1 MREPEVKWELYEM
14 FQAFLQAPIYHLV
27 LEGLLM
33 MWVLWLIFRKSYNPQ
48 EKTILT
54 EKEKEE
60 LIAEWTPEPL
70 VPDVDDDHPALHPKI
85 VSGKL
90 GKEVVVN
97 SVHCINV
104 ATHNYLGMIENP
116 KVEEAAIKSLRKYG
130 VGSCGPRGFYGTIDV
145 HLDLE
150 SRIAKFIGV
159 EEAVLYSYGF
169 ATIAS
174 AIPAYSKRGDVIFVD
189 EGVNFAIQ
197 KGLQASRS
205 DVRYFKH
212 NDMDD
217 LERLL
222 KLQEVDD
229 IKNPKK
235 AKVTRRFLIVEGIYT
250 NYGDICPLP
259 KLVNLKNKYKVR
271 LFIDENVSFAVLGD
285 SGRGV
290 TEHYGISTDEADLIC
305 ASLEYAIGSNGG
317 FACGTSFV
325 VDHQRLSGLGY
336 CFSASL
342 PPMLASAA
350 ISALDIIE
358 ENPVLLRTLR
368 DNACMMHKEL
378 EKNPHLRIGGEEISP
393 VKHLYLSDPCEIIE
407 EATKKL
413 EAVSD
418 YCIQHGVAV
427 VVARYLNDQE
437 YRLPPPSIRLTV
449 NALLT
454 KEDIQK
460 VSTVIREACDNVF

>member
-1 MREPEVKWELYEM
+1 MEEAEVKWELYEM

-70 VPDVDDDHPALHPKI
+70 VPDVDENHPALHPKV

-90 GKEVVVN
+90 GKEVLVD
-97 SVHCINV
+97 SISCINA

-150 SRIAKFIGV
+150 NRLSKFVGV

-189 EGVNFAIQ
+189 DGVNFAIQ

-205 DVRYFKH
+205 DIRYFKH
-212 NDMDD
+212 NNVDD

-222 KLQEVDD
+222 MLQEKDD
-229 IKNPKK
+229 LKNPKK
-235 AKVTRRFLIVEGIYT
+235 AKVTRRFLVVEGIYT

-259 KLVNLKNKYKVR
+259 KLVELKNKYKVR
-271 LFIDENVSFAVLGD
+271 LFIDENISFAVLGEN
-285 SGRGV
+285 GKGV
-290 TEHYGISTDEADLIC
+290 TEHFGISMEEVDLMC

-350 ISALDIIE
+350 IAALDILE
-358 ENPVLLRTLR
+358 DNTGLLLTLKK
-368 DNACMMHKEL
+368 NAQILHKEL
-378 EKNPHLRIGGEEISP
+378 EKNPHIRVGGDEIAP
-393 VKHLYLSDPCEIIE
+393 IKHIYLSDPCEIHE
-407 EATKKL
+407 VATKKL
-413 EAVSD
+413 EGIVN
-418 YCIQHGVAV
+418 YCIEHGVAI
-427 VVARYLNDQE
+427 VVARYLDDQE
-437 YRLPPPSIRLTV
+437 HLLPPPSIRATV
-449 NALLT
+449 NVMLT
-454 KEDIQK
+454 KDDLQK
-460 VSTVIREACDNVF
+460 IATTILEACNKVL